1 MAQYAI
7 LMYADAV
14 AGTGED
20 HDRHAQDLRNA
31 GSLVAAFALQPA
43 DTATTVSGDTVTD
56 GPFVDAKEVIAG
68 ICIVE
73 APDLDVALEIARS
86 NPSARFG
93 GSVEVRPVE
102 AGGVVETGG
111 MVETDVAASADRR

>member
-7 LMYADAV
+7 LLYADAV
-14 AGTGED
+14 AGTGEE
-20 HDRHAQDLRNA
+20 HDQHARDLQQA
-31 GSLVAAFALQPA
+31 GVMVAAFALQSA
-43 DTATTVSGDTVTD
+43 ETATTVSGDTVTD

-73 APDLDVALEIARS
+73 AADLDAALEIARN
-86 NPSARFG
+86 NPSARYG

-102 AGGVVETGG
+102 GGVV
-111 MVETDVAASADRR
+111 VDRSV

>member
-7 LMYADAV
+7 LLYADAA
-14 AGTGED
+14 AGTDED
-20 HDRHAQDLRNA
+20 HDRHAQDLQQSGA
-31 GSLVAAFALQPA
+31 MVAAFALQPA
-43 DTATTVSGDTVTD
+43 ETATTVSGDTVTD

-73 APDLDVALEIARS
+73 AADLDAALEIARS
-86 NPSARFG
+86 NPSARLG

-102 AGGVVETGG
+102 GGIIAGP
-111 MVETDVAASADRR
+111 SA

>member
-7 LMYADAV
+7 LLYASAA
-14 AGTGED
+14 AGSGEE
-20 HDRHAQDLRNA
+20 HKRHAEALRDS
-31 GSLVAAFALQPA
+31 GVMVAAFALQPA
-43 DTATTVSGDTVTD
+43 ETATTVSKDTVTD

-73 APDLDVALEIARS
+73 APDLDAALDIARD

-93 GSVEVRPVE
+93 GAVEVRPV
-102 AGGVVETGG
+102 AGGMIGP
-111 MVETDVAASADRR
+111 AA

>member
-1 MAQYAI
+1 MKMAQYAI

-14 AGTGED
+14 AGSGEE
-20 HDRHAQDLRNA
+20 HRRHAEDLRDSGA
-31 GSLVAAFALQPA
+31 MIAAFALQSA

-73 APDLDVALEIARS
+73 ADDLDAALEIAKA
-86 NPSARFG
+86 NPSARLG
-93 GSVEVRPVE
+93 GSVEVRPVDGAMIE
-102 AGGVVETGG
+102 RTL
-111 MVETDVAASADRR
+111 